1 MKIVEFIKKGIKLT
15 ITPAINDKTGE
26 RLGFV
31 PFELT
36 SGLTASAFFAQYKRE
51 GGGEIIAVRPL
62 NIARCAFLAADIL
75 KLYGGKAAYK
85 LRAIL
90 ENAEIVAA
98 VNATDAAQA
107 EVSKANTDIRRAEK
121 QAERA
126 ALIGVNAE
134 KLANERTAIAA
145 MRSELEGLKIA
156 LAEARKH
163 ENDLCA
169 AKVVELFPTFTGN
182 ENENENENK

>member
-1 MKIVEFIKKGIKLT
+1 M
-15 ITPAINDKTGE
+15 
-26 RLGFV
+26 
-31 PFELT
+31 
-36 SGLTASAFFAQYKRE
+36 SGLTISAFFAQYKRE
-51 GGGEIIAVRPL
+51 AGGEIIAVRPL
-62 NIARCAFLAADIL
+62 NVARCAFLAADIL

-90 ENAEIVAA
+90 ENAEIVNA

-134 KLANERTAIAA
+134 KLANERSAIAA

-169 AKVVELFPTFTGN
+169 AKVAELFPTFTD
-182 ENENENENK
+182 ENENTNN

>member
-1 MKIVEFIKKGIKLT
+1 MKIVDFIKKGIKLT

-31 PFELT
+31 PFELI
-36 SGLTASAFFAQYKRE
+36 SGLTISAFFAQYKRE

-90 ENAEIVAA
+90 ENAEIVDA

-156 LAEARKH
+156 LAAARKS

-169 AKVVELFPTFTGN
+169 AKVAELFPTFT
-182 ENENENENK
+182 ENENENTNN